1 MSQPLLHE
9 YLNLVLEK
17 IRSKKKVKTKFG
29 KPNFDFE
36 EFKSLPSEAI
46 MRAYAMNYLE
56 PLGQGSARIAFVLSG
71 NRQKVLKIA
80 LNEKGLA
87 QNKAE
92 LEVYTDPATAD
103 MAAKIYDTDE
113 NNRWIVA
120 DIVRPLTNPMEFK
133 KLTGTDWDQFVQDMM
148 SSVSSAARRRN
159 MTLRN
164 DAPEFTKKVY
174 KMAEKGSNKLKQGD
188 LTVLDHWG
196 KTVGGRVVILD
207 YGFTEEVGEKYYDK
221 KPQKAVVHNDTPT
234 GR

>member
-1 MSQPLLHE
+1 MSQTLLRE
-9 YLNLVLEK
+9 YLDLMLEK

-29 KPNFDFE
+29 KPNFDLE

-56 PLGQGSARIAFVLSG
+56 PLGQGSSRIAFVLSG

-113 NNRWIVA
+113 NNRWIIA

-133 KLTGTDWDQFVQDMM
+133 KLTGSDWDQFVQDMM
-148 SSVSSAARRRN
+148 SSVSQAARRRN
-159 MTLRN
+159 MKLRD

-174 KMAEKGSNKLKQGD
+174 RMAEKGGNKLRQGD

-196 KTVGGRVVILD
+196 KTADGRVVILD
-207 YGFTEEVGEKYYDK
+207 YGFTIDVGEKYYSK
-221 KPQKAVVHNDTPT
+221 TPQKAAVQDDAPT